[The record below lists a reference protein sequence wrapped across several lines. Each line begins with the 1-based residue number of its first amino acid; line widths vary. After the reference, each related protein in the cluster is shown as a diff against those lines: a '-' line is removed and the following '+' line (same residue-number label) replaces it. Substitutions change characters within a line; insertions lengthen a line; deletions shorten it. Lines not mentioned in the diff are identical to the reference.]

1 MPASSSKSQIRVAF
15 SVALVVLGSIAIF
28 VGWSIP
34 SRFKSMPLSV
44 LAEAGARSETLT
56 DRAIL
61 ALEDENYG
69 LAAMFLEACKYLG
82 VAGGEFAQSELSS
95 VESITSLLTY

>member
-15 SVALVVLGSIAIF
+15 SVALVVVGSIAIF

-44 LAEAGARSETLT
+44 LAEAGARSETLVSVAIFR
-56 DRAIL
+56 RAGNPTYSTWLARASIPLSVRRSIFQSSSIL
-61 ALEDENYG
+61 APR
-69 LAAMFLEACKYLG
+69 
-82 VAGGEFAQSELSS
+82 
-95 VESITSLLTY
+95 ES